1 MNSQIRNQI
10 APPTAVASQPLMDVA
25 TKENEK
31 ALDSTKDNTIDF
43 RSLMSNSNADVQ
55 RERSAKIKGDYA
67 GATKD
72 EFFKK
77 LEEDTQGEIKA
88 PKNKLDKDDFLRLF
102 VEQLKHQDPL
112 NPYDG
117 AELATKLAQ
126 FNSVEQLMAVNKSLA
141 DMSSSQATDKAIAMT
156 DFIGKELAI
165 RGGRLRM
172 ENGRPSES
180 EYVLNNAAS
189 NATLEVRDETGR
201 IVHEQELGSRLEG
214 KHKINWD
221 GKNKNGIP
229 LANGVYTYNVLARD
243 MNGESIPVDIKS
255 KVKVIGVD
263 IMDKDGMVF
272 TDYGRVKFTDVQSIG
287 LDRFEERANGLVG
300 QSGEMLSSEPSA
312 PQNMML
318 DENGQLVPVV
328 QEGAAPSG
336 DMPPQDP
343 NAMMESQAATGEIP
357 AGTEQAA
364 YPTLSEASS

>member
-1 MNSQIRNQI
+1 MNTQIRNQI
-10 APPTAVASQPLMDVA
+10 APPTSVASQPMMDVA

-31 ALDSTKDNTIDF
+31 ATDSTTQDKIEF
-43 RSLMSNSNADVQ
+43 RDLLSNSNAEVQ

-112 NPYDG
+112 NPDDG

-141 DMSSSQATDKAIAMT
+141 DMSASQTTDKAIAMT

-165 RGGRLRM
+165 RGGRMRM
-172 ENGRPSES
+172 ENGRPTDTEFI
-180 EYVLNNAAS
+180 LNNAAS

-214 KHKINWD
+214 NHKVNWD
-221 GKNKNGIP
+221 GKNKFGIP

-263 IMDKDGMVF
+263 IMDKDGLVF

-287 LDRFEERANGLVG
+287 LDRFEERANGLVS
-300 QSGEMLSSEPSA
+300 QSGQALAAEPIVTD
-312 PQNMML
+312 NMML

-328 QEGAAPSG
+328 QEGAATSG
-336 DMPPQDP
+336 EMSPQQQNGTMD
-343 NAMMESQAATGEIP
+343 SQAAKGEEP
-357 AGTEQAA
+357 VTNEQEA